1 MMTRMKLSSMS
12 DLPIITVQ
20 EREDG
25 SFVLEWDEN
34 DPRCQEFTNWT
45 EEEWNEAFKNGL
57 AKF

>member
-1 MMTRMKLSSMS
+1 MKLSSMS

-20 EREDG
+20 ERKDG

-34 DPRCQEFTNWT
+34 DPRCQEFASWT

>member
-1 MMTRMKLSSMS
+1 MKSLSMS
-12 DLPIITVQ
+12 DLPIITVK
-20 EREDG
+20 EKEDG
-25 SFVLEWDEN
+25 SFVLEWDGT